1 MSNKRKESDLCYS
14 TAFSSKKPKL
24 WASPMKRTDVEAL
37 GIFYA
42 KSPISVSDLLT
53 ELKKQKCR
61 TVHVFPDIAQWFLKQ
76 TKERLTLTVDTEKIE
91 DEALLNFE
99 VQEKLDY
106 LEDCQRTFQEYRN
119 GMRKDVFLDDPLN
132 NV

>member
-1 MSNKRKESDLCYS
+1 
-14 TAFSSKKPKL
+14 
-24 WASPMKRTDVEAL
+24 MKRTDVEAL

-61 TVHVFPDIAQWFLKQ
+61 TVFPDIAQWFLKQ

-119 GMRKDVFLDDPLN
+119 GMRKDEFLDDPLN

>member
-1 MSNKRKESDLCYS
+1 MSNKRKESDDPCYS
-14 TAFSSKKPKL
+14 TVFSSKKPKL
-24 WASPMKRTDVEAL
+24 WASLMKRTDVEAL

-61 TVHVFPDIAQWFLKQ
+61 TVFPEIAQWFLKQ

-119 GMRKDVFLDDPLN
+119 GMRKDEFLDDPLN